1 MRLEDRHKGR
11 TMHRSINPTRRSFI
25 GIMGAATLGSLLA
38 PRTLRGQDRPRRA
51 QPFAPAIGVCTSAG
65 HAGTLRQAGADY
77 IEEGVRR
84 LLIPDQPDAA
94 FAAKLEA
101 AKACGLP
108 IRAANGFLP
117 GSLKCVGPEA
127 DHEGVLAFAET
138 AFRRANRV
146 GIRTIVFGS
155 SGARTIPEG
164 FDRRKAEL
172 QFVALLGKMAV
183 IAEREGVFVA
193 VEPLNRGETNF
204 INTVEEGAE
213 LVSCVQHP
221 NVGLTADIFHMLRES
236 EPAGHIRR
244 AGAFVRH
251 VHIAEKRTRTPPGVD
266 GDDFTPYLRAL
277 KDIKYTGPIS
287 IECRWSD
294 LGQQLPVAVRTLK
307 EQLAGLS

>member
-1 MRLEDRHKGR
+1 MQHSL
-11 TMHRSINPTRRSFI
+11 NPTRRSFF
-25 GIMGAATLGSLLA
+25 GMMGAATLGPLLA
-38 PRTLRGQDRPRRA
+38 ARTMRGEGPSPRAGA
-51 QPFAPAIGVCTSAG
+51 FAPDIGVCTSASN
-65 HAGTLRQAGADY
+65 AGTLREAGAGY

-84 LLIPDQPDAA
+84 LLVPDQPEAA
-94 FAAKLEA
+94 FAARREA

-108 IRAANGFLP
+108 ITAANGFLP

-127 DHEGVLAFAET
+127 NHERVLAFAEA
-138 AFRRANRV
+138 AFRRASRV

-155 SGARTIPEG
+155 SGARSIPEG

-183 IAEREGVFVA
+183 LARRENVVVA

-204 INTVEEGAE
+204 INSVEEGAA
-213 LVSCVQHP
+213 LVQCVQHP

-244 AGAFVRH
+244 AGAFIRH
-251 VHIAEKRTRTPPGVD
+251 VHIAEKRKRTAPGVD
-266 GDDFTPYLRAL
+266 GDDFAPYLQAL

-287 IECRWSD
+287 IECRWDD
-294 LGQQLPVAVRTLK
+294 LSQQLPVAVRTLT

>member
-1 MRLEDRHKGR
+1 
-11 TMHRSINPTRRSFI
+11 MHHSINPTRRSFI
-25 GIMGAATLGSLLA
+25 GMMGAATIGPLLA
-38 PRTLRGQDRPRRA
+38 ARTLRGEGPSPDGGT
-51 QPFAPAIGVCTSAG
+51 FAPEIGVCTSTSN
-65 HAGTLRQAGADY
+65 AGTLREAGADY

-94 FAAKLEA
+94 FAAKVEA
-101 AKACGLP
+101 AEACGLP

-127 DHEGVLAFAET
+127 NHEQVLAFAET
-138 AFRRANRV
+138 AFRRARRI

-183 IAEREGVFVA
+183 IAGRHDVVVA
-193 VEPLNRGETNF
+193 VEPLNRSETNF

-213 LVSCVQHP
+213 LVQCVQHA

-236 EPAGHIRR
+236 EPAGQIRR
-244 AGAFVRH
+244 AGALIRH

-266 GDDFTPYLRAL
+266 GDDFKPYLQAL

-287 IECRWSD
+287 IKCRWSD
-294 LGQQLPVAVRTLK
+294 LSQQLPVAVRTLR
-307 EQLAGLS
+307 EQLAELG